1 MKTTLLDT
9 FQKRNGCIVDIN
21 KLQNI
26 TTTIYRQQDQ
36 GTHVICSPACLPP
49 LKHNLISGVE
59 NNWICSWN
67 LICKLYAVLHKY
79 MLYSKLDFESQ
90 DRTWLKHIV
99 VITFPL
105 QHNDVNRSVM
115 LLSRMPLDS
124 YIERVLFT
132 EPYRPCAHC
141 LIQGNIFAYCPSLKC
156 F

>member
-1 MKTTLLDT
+1 MPYCINICYTQSWTL
-9 FQKRNGCIVDIN
+9 
-21 KLQNI
+21 
-26 TTTIYRQQDQ
+26 
-36 GTHVICSPACLPP
+36 S
-49 LKHNLISGVE
+49 LKIEHDLN
-59 NNWICSWN
+59 
-67 LICKLYAVLHKY
+67 
-79 MLYSKLDFESQ
+79 
-90 DRTWLKHIV
+90 IV